1 MAEGIDLF
9 EIAFGEAMSAVSQ
22 HANGA
27 ESLVRT
33 TLEKWAIISKEDR
46 LNKGEL
52 AQLKQ
57 LLTTFKS
64 GLGACSTAMR
74 EVARR
79 STDNLLPLLAKGIR
93 VLECGT
99 FGISAHTL
107 RTPRTSLL
115 SHLERE
121 LECDG

>member
-1 MAEGIDLF
+1 MEGLDLF

-64 GLGACSTAMR
+64 GCLTSSSAIR

-79 STDNLLPLLAKGIR
+79 STDNVLPLLAKGIR

-99 FGISAHTL
+99 LGSARYTSHT
-107 RTPRTSLL
+107 TK
-115 SHLERE
+115 
-121 LECDG
+121 

>member
-1 MAEGIDLF
+1 MEGIDLF

-22 HANGA
+22 HANSA
-27 ESLVRT
+27 ESIVRT
-33 TLEKWAIISKEDR
+33 TLEKWAIISKEVSTTSDR

-64 GLGACSTAMR
+64 SCLTSSSAIR

-79 STDNLLPLLAKGIR
+79 STDNVLPLLAKGIK
-93 VLECGT
+93 VLDCGT
-99 FGISAHTL
+99 FGISALHFA
-107 RTPRTSLL
+107 
-115 SHLERE
+115 HHE
-121 LECDG
+121 LVYYPT